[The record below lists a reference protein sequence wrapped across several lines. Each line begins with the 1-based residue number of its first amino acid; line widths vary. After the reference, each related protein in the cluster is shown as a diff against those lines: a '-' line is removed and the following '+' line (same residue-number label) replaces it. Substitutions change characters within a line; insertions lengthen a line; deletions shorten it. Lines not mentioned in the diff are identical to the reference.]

1 MDNLDKITK
10 ILKEWIDEKKTG
22 SIQINFFKGGI
33 GNLNLSNSI
42 KLDTTKTKEV
52 QNDKGKRHSY

>member
-1 MDNLDKITK
+1 LEDIDKVIE
-10 ILKEWIDEKKTG
+10 IIRDWIENQKTG

-42 KLDTTKTKEV
+42 KLDTSKTKEV
-52 QNDKGKRHSY
+52 QNGKF

>member
-42 KLDTTKTKEV
+42 KLDTTKTS
-52 QNDKGKRHSY
+52 DK